1 MRPNPYTENRP
12 ALGLT
17 GHTCLLRE
25 FLPGANALLPLSPP
39 STYVCS
45 TLFLWPIFLPPPPLR
60 THLFGGISF
69 IFLVFTSFFSA
80 TLAYPPLILGA
91 NSGTIGNLP
100 GADVHEL
107 PDILAGCGVP
117 YVHVLPQSAHEVRG
131 ARVVLRG
138 GGHEELLIPHTGFAV
153 SIACVFAFS
162 GGGGMGKR
170 VNDSAQG

>member
-1 MRPNPYTENRP
+1 M
-12 ALGLT
+12 LF
-17 GHTCLLRE
+17 C
-25 FLPGANALLPLSPP
+25 LSPLP
-39 STYVCS
+39 PLTCVQ
-45 TLFLWPIFLPPPPLR
+45 LFFCGQSSCPPPPLR

-162 GGGGMGKR
+162 GGEGMGKR